1 MALVYW
7 SARRWVWVALNYVH
21 LTGGQRREEMTVGE
35 LVACLAAEDQ
45 DATVLFLAPYD
56 DVSDAEE
63 VMVVETSQARPGLV
77 YLSTGETNLR
87 FEA

>member
-1 MALVYW
+1 MVRELIAL
-7 SARRWVWVALNYVH
+7 
-21 LTGGQRREEMTVGE
+21 
-35 LVACLAAEDQ
+35 LAAEDQ
-45 DATVLFLAPYD
+45 DAAVLFLSPYD

-63 VMVVETSQARPGLV
+63 VAVVETSHARPGLV